1 MTYVYIGGGIVVLF
15 IIYSLFAAKNNLKKA
30 PEKLIDA
37 QRKFD
42 AGETNA
48 ALRALGEAFVIPL
61 NDHLNPE
68 QKAHLIAV
76 LDLLRKVFAEM
87 NISGAKLIDP
97 LYDKMKNSVNATVV
111 LNEGNYKPLQDFFD
125 ETDTDAKLVKYLKES
140 VFGGEI
146 GVADSASSDRS
157 SFPETSSRTTPF
169 INTAGKLIMGRKYQ
183 AAIDVYKD
191 ALTQEWD
198 DTDRAFLHDQ
208 LGSCYLMNKDLINA
222 EANYKESIAI
232 KSYFLNNWNYA
243 DFLVYHK
250 RKDDAAVQLPK
261 VEALIAN
268 PTDRK
273 EYNKLQKNFDALK

>member
-1 MTYVYIGGGIVVLF
+1 MNYLYIGGGVVVLF

-37 QRKFD
+37 QKKFD

-61 NDHLNPE
+61 NDHVNAE
-68 QKAHLIAV
+68 QKAHLLAV

-87 NISGAKLIDP
+87 NISGSKLIDP
-97 LYDKMKNSVNATVV
+97 LYDKLKNSVNASVV
-111 LNEGNYKPLQDFFD
+111 LNEGNYKPLQDFFE
-125 ETDTDAKLVKYLKES
+125 ETDSDAKLVKYLKNS

-146 GVADSASSDRS
+146 SVENSASSDRPA
-157 SFPETSSRTTPF
+157 FPETSSRTTPF
-169 INTAGKLIMGRKYQ
+169 INKAGKLIMGRKYQ
-183 AAIDVYKD
+183 EAIDVYKD

-198 DTDRAFLHDQ
+198 DTDKAFLHDQ
-208 LGSCYLMNKDLINA
+208 LGSCYLMNKDLANA

-243 DFLVYHK
+243 DFLIYHK
-250 RKDDAAVQLPK
+250 RKDDAAIQLPK
-261 VEALIAN
+261 VEALVAS
-268 PTDRK
+268 PSDRK
-273 EYNKLQKNFDALK
+273 EFNKLQKGFDALK

>member
-1 MTYVYIGGGIVVLF
+1 MTYLYIGGGVVVLF

-30 PEKLIDA
+30 PEKLVDA
-37 QRKFD
+37 QKKFD

-61 NDHLNPE
+61 NDHVNAE
-68 QKAHLIAV
+68 QKAHLLAV

-87 NISGAKLIDP
+87 NISGNKLIDP
-97 LYDKMKNSVNATVV
+97 LYDKLKNSVNATVV

-125 ETDTDAKLVKYLKES
+125 ETDSDEKLVKYLKNS

-146 GVADSASSDRS
+146 GVADSAATDRS
-157 SFPETSSRTTPF
+157 AFPDTSARTAPF
-169 INTAGKLIMGRKYQ
+169 INKAGKLIMGRKYQ
-183 AAIDVYKD
+183 DAIDVYKD

-198 DTDRAFLHDQ
+198 DTDKAFLHDQ
-208 LGSCYLMNKDLINA
+208 LGSCYLMNKDLANA
-222 EANYKESIAI
+222 EANYKQSITT

-243 DFLVYHK
+243 DFLIYHK

-261 VEALIAN
+261 VEALVAS
-268 PTDRK
+268 PSDRK
-273 EYNKLQKNFDALK
+273 EFNKLQKGFDALK